1 MPLFTV
7 RASAQATAGGIRGVV
22 TDVNGAVLPNAPVV
36 ATNVATG
43 VEYKATATGE
53 GVYAIP
59 RIPPGH
65 YNITVEVQ
73 GFKKGEYKEIE
84 VAVGR
89 DAVVDVK
96 LEPGALSD
104 TVTVTASSDVLIE
117 KDTAQISARFSGRTI
132 TDLPINVAGSGLDRI
147 ALAMPGITSGIGAN
161 VNSNGTQISANGNR
175 TRANNF
181 TIDGVD
187 NNDLSI
193 GGPNYF
199 VRNKDLVQEYQ
210 VVTNNF
216 SAEYGRNAGAIVNIV
231 SKQGTKAFHGAV
243 TWYHQD
249 NKIFNTLTN
258 LERRSGQLNPSPN
271 LVNIFDYAVGGPVI
285 IPHLFNGREKLFF
298 FTAGEIRRNPGLFD
312 SRTSSYAPT
321 PAGIALLKS
330 SFPTNAAIQYYAN
343 NSALAIG
350 TPEIRADVPQTSITL
365 NGVVIPM
372 AAVRRVQPQPDN
384 RKEFN
389 QRVDYNMTTNNRIW
403 GRWFYQNTPGINF
416 GLGVDGFSYNQ
427 PSKSVQLGGGWT
439 DNVSSHA
446 VNEFRFNYSK
456 LDVIFGGGC
465 EAATPG
471 CVPEPTKIDQALT
484 NLTFNFQAANG
495 GTVLNVGPA
504 TNLPQGRIVQAYQ
517 FTDNY
522 DWTIGRHQLKIGAD
536 IRRLLNQAPFLPF
549 VNGQFIFST
558 AAQLA
563 TNTPGSLNVALGPAS
578 LKYTEW
584 DKFFYVQDDWRIK
597 PNLTLNLGLRYEN
610 TGQPINLLNDITAA
624 READPAKAFWR
635 QSVPIEGRI
644 VPRTP
649 TDKNNWAPRFG
660 LVYTPQ
666 FKSGI
671 LSKIFGPD
679 DTIIR
684 GGYGISYDAAFYNLM
699 LNISTSS
706 PFVFSTTAVLPVPD
720 NVPTGDKVRNAAVA
734 AGAIKFNTFDPRLF
748 NRTLVNPSFRS
759 PYIEQWSFGLQ
770 RQFSRS
776 YIFEARYVGNH
787 QVGLF
792 QTVNSNPFM
801 GNLIN
806 GFSRTFRASATG
818 AVQTMNFKGFPQ
830 LFPGVTPLT
839 CTDNPATADNEG
851 ICNGRIRPT
860 GVARDRING
869 AQALYHGLQTRFEGR
884 LRGWLT
890 YGASYTWSHTID
902 NSSEVFQ
909 FNGGNGNV
917 VPQNPLDATRG
928 ERGNSG
934 FDVRNVFNA
943 YWVWDIPVMKSQ
955 KGVMGHLLGGWQLNG
970 VLAVRNAVRFNP
982 LQQTSSRNPYED
994 SAFQTFT
1001 ASSISQMRPFS
1012 GNPNAPLNSVGIT
1025 DVDACIFYAKCGSA
1039 SGVPIFIPSPTGF
1052 YLLNNL
1058 NHTVGGVASPIFTP
1072 VKPSDVRFIV
1082 NGAGAAQVFGTPFG
1096 NIGRNTF
1103 TGDRVENLDASVF
1116 KTTRVTER
1124 VSIQYRLNLFNA
1136 LNHPNFGIPNSI
1148 RLDNAGDTPSATF
1161 YNFGENSGGRRQ
1173 LEMAL
1178 RITF

>member
-1 MPLFTV
+1 MRKIRSLASTLIAIALTLMPLFTV

-258 LERRSGQLNPSPN
+258 LERRSGQLKPSPN
-271 LVNIFDYAVGGPVI
+271 LVNISDYAVGGPVI

-403 GRWFYQNTPGINF
+403 GRWFYQNTPG
-416 GLGVDGFSYNQ
+416 
-427 PSKSVQLGGGWT
+427 
-439 DNVSSHA
+439 
-446 VNEFRFNYSK
+446 
-456 LDVIFGGGC
+456 
-465 EAATPG
+465 
-471 CVPEPTKIDQALT
+471 
-484 NLTFNFQAANG
+484 
-495 GTVLNVGPA
+495 
-504 TNLPQGRIVQAYQ
+504 
-517 FTDNY
+517 
-522 DWTIGRHQLKIGAD
+522 
-536 IRRLLNQAPFLPF
+536 
-549 VNGQFIFST
+549 
-558 AAQLA
+558 
-563 TNTPGSLNVALGPAS
+563 
-578 LKYTEW
+578 
-584 DKFFYVQDDWRIK
+584 
-597 PNLTLNLGLRYEN
+597 
-610 TGQPINLLNDITAA
+610 
-624 READPAKAFWR
+624 
-635 QSVPIEGRI
+635 
-644 VPRTP
+644 
-649 TDKNNWAPRFG
+649 
-660 LVYTPQ
+660 
-666 FKSGI
+666 
-671 LSKIFGPD
+671 
-679 DTIIR
+679 
-684 GGYGISYDAAFYNLM
+684 
-699 LNISTSS
+699 
-706 PFVFSTTAVLPVPD
+706 
-720 NVPTGDKVRNAAVA
+720 
-734 AGAIKFNTFDPRLF
+734 
-748 NRTLVNPSFRS
+748 
-759 PYIEQWSFGLQ
+759 
-770 RQFSRS
+770 
-776 YIFEARYVGNH
+776 
-787 QVGLF
+787 
-792 QTVNSNPFM
+792 
-801 GNLIN
+801 
-806 GFSRTFRASATG
+806 
-818 AVQTMNFKGFPQ
+818 
-830 LFPGVTPLT
+830 
-839 CTDNPATADNEG
+839 
-851 ICNGRIRPT
+851 
-860 GVARDRING
+860 
-869 AQALYHGLQTRFEGR
+869 
-884 LRGWLT
+884 
-890 YGASYTWSHTID
+890 
-902 NSSEVFQ
+902 
-909 FNGGNGNV
+909 
-917 VPQNPLDATRG
+917 
-928 ERGNSG
+928 
-934 FDVRNVFNA
+934 
-943 YWVWDIPVMKSQ
+943 
-955 KGVMGHLLGGWQLNG
+955 
-970 VLAVRNAVRFNP
+970 
-982 LQQTSSRNPYED
+982 
-994 SAFQTFT
+994 
-1001 ASSISQMRPFS
+1001 
-1012 GNPNAPLNSVGIT
+1012 
-1025 DVDACIFYAKCGSA
+1025 
-1039 SGVPIFIPSPTGF
+1039 
-1052 YLLNNL
+1052 
-1058 NHTVGGVASPIFTP
+1058 
-1072 VKPSDVRFIV
+1072 
-1082 NGAGAAQVFGTPFG
+1082 
-1096 NIGRNTF
+1096 
-1103 TGDRVENLDASVF
+1103 
-1116 KTTRVTER
+1116 
-1124 VSIQYRLNLFNA
+1124 
-1136 LNHPNFGIPNSI
+1136 
-1148 RLDNAGDTPSATF
+1148 
-1161 YNFGENSGGRRQ
+1161 
-1173 LEMAL
+1173 
-1178 RITF
+1178 